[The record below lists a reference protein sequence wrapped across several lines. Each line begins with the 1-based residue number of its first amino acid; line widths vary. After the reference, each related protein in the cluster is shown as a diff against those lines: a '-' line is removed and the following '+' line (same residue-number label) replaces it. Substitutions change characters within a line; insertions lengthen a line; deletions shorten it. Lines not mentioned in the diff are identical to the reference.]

1 MKLMRSAALIAL
13 LLVTVAVAA
22 GCGDDDD
29 GAASTPAPSSTSGG
43 TSEATASATPEPRA
57 ITFMA
62 GFRAQANLPFV
73 AVYVA
78 EELGYFAEE
87 GLTVDIRH
95 SAGQDEHLKLLLA
108 KEIEFTT
115 GTAAQLLARRA
126 EDLPVQA
133 IALFGQRGDQGF
145 VVRADSGITQPAD
158 FRGKTVGF
166 KAGVVPAEL
175 KALLATADLTEE
187 DVRLQGVGFDPRVF
201 IEGGVDVYPVFL
213 GNEPYAIRNA
223 GVDIKVFDPADYGV
237 ATLGVTF
244 LAHADTVAEDPDLV
258 SRFLRAALRGAAYA
272 SEHVDEAVAI
282 TLEYAEGADAAH
294 QKFLLETDLANARR
308 ADGIGRS
315 DPAQWEALQATLLE
329 FGALEQ
335 PTDAPAAMDSSF
347 IDALYDDQGKLRP
360 R

>member
-1 MKLMRSAALIAL
+1 MKLMRSAALVAL
-13 LLVTVAVAA
+13 LLVTVAVAT
-22 GCGDDDD
+22 GCGDDD
-29 GAASTPAPSSTSGG
+29 GAASTPAPSSTG
-43 TSEATASATPEPRA
+43 TGTAEATVEATLEPREV
-57 ITFMA
+57 TFMA

-78 EELGYFAEE
+78 QERGYFAEE
-87 GLTVDIRH
+87 GLTVNIRH
-95 SAGQDEHLKLLLA
+95 SAGQDEHFKLLLA
-108 KEIEFTT
+108 GEVQFTT
-115 GTAAQLLARRA
+115 GTAAQLLKQRA
-126 EDLPVQA
+126 DGLPLQA
-133 IALFGQRGDQGF
+133 VALFGQRGDQGF
-145 VVRADSGITQPAD
+145 VVRAGSGIAQPAD

-223 GVDIKVFDPADYGV
+223 GVGIEVFDPADYGV

-244 LAHADTVAEDPDLV
+244 VAQEDTIAEDPDLV

-272 SEHVDEAVAI
+272 SEYVDEAVAI
-282 TLEYAEGADAAH
+282 TLEYAEGADAGH
-294 QKFLLETDLANARR
+294 QKFLLETDLANAQR

-329 FGALEQ
+329 FGALEGR
-335 PTDAPAAMDSSF
+335 TDAAAAMDRSF